1 MNLPTIDAA
10 LIKVTGVFSYQRKE
24 IQRLVKA
31 GFDSIP
37 LVDDLPPNETT
48 NREAWLKKEV
58 DNAKKFYKDTY
69 YKEFASL
76 MFTGKR
82 KEILCVPCKGW
93 RLLTCS
99 FKKANDGAMHLPRKY
114 SSLRTRQASCH

>member
-1 MNLPTIDAA
+1 MMHLPTIDAA

-58 DNAKKFYKDTY
+58 DKA
-69 YKEFASL
+69 
-76 MFTGKR
+76 
-82 KEILCVPCKGW
+82 W
-93 RLLTCS
+93 RLVEQAKEKEEKAR
-99 FKKANDGAMHLPRKY
+99 KKRVK
-114 SSLRTRQASCH
+114 